1 MIRAEGLTKRYGDVV
16 ALAGVSF
23 SVERNEIVGFLG
35 PNGAGKT
42 TTLRILAGFLAP
54 DDGRATIDGIDVTE
68 RPREAQARL
77 GYLPE
82 HAAAYPHMTVREYL
96 SYRAELKGAPRRSVG
111 DAIDRAGVGDVAWRL
126 VGELSR
132 GYRQRVGIAD
142 ALLGDPKVLLLDE
155 PTAGLDP
162 QQIVQV
168 RELVRGLAAD
178 RTVLLSS
185 HILPEIEALAARV
198 VILSRGRVVADV
210 APNAGEEVRVVVASG
225 EAARAAEL
233 VEGTAEGDA
242 IVRCGL
248 APDEAAR
255 RIVGAG
261 IAILELGRERRRLEE
276 LFLEATR

>member
-1 MIRAEGLTKRYGDVV
+1 MIRVEGLTKRFGDHV

-23 SVERNEIVGFLG
+23 SVEKNEVVGFLG

-54 DDGRATIDGIDVTE
+54 DEGRALIDGIDVTDH
-68 RPREAQARL
+68 PREAQRRL

-82 HAAAYPHMTVREYL
+82 HAAAYPHMAVDEYL
-96 SYRAELKGAPRRSVG
+96 AYRAALKGAPRRSVAEAMG
-111 DAIDRAGVGDVAWRL
+111 RAGVADVAHRL
-126 VGELSR
+126 IGELSR

-168 RELVRGLAAD
+168 RELVRELAAD

-185 HILPEIEALAARV
+185 HILPEIEAIAGRA
-198 VILSRGRVVADV
+198 VILSRGRVA
-210 APNAGEEVRVVVASG
+210 AEVSTRASEQLRIVVASG
-225 EAARAAEL
+225 EATRAAEL
-233 VEGTAEGDA
+233 VEGTAEGEA
-242 IVRCGL
+242 IVRTSL

-261 IAILELGRERRRLEE
+261 IPVLELGRERRHLEE